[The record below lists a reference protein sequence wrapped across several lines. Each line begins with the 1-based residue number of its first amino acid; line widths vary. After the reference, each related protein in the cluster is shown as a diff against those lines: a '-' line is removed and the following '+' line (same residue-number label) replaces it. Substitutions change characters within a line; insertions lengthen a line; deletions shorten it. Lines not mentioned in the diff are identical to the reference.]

1 MNLSDL
7 PKWLGSDAAG
17 LPDTP
22 VETVTEDSRRVRP
35 GTVFVA
41 APGTRTDGH
50 AYAQQAAGAGA
61 VAIVGARRGVTS
73 LYGVPYLFSEY
84 PRRSLGL
91 VAHALAGD
99 PSRAMTVIGVTGTNG
114 KSSSI
119 LLTQRVLEHCGHPTA
134 AFGTLGYD
142 IAGTTLPAAHT
153 TPFGEELAEMFR
165 RARDAGLTHV
175 VMEVS
180 SHALDQERV
189 AGIDFDV
196 AAFTNLTQDHLDY
209 HPGMD
214 AYRRAKLLL
223 FERIQGPGSFTV
235 VNRGDP
241 SAPYFIAAS
250 RVPCYTYGAEGYVRP
265 RDVRM
270 GLDGT
275 SFTIETPWGTQRI
288 RTALLGLHN
297 VANLLGVI
305 AIGGGLGLPLE
316 SIAQGVESL
325 EHIPG
330 RFERVDAGQDFL
342 VIVDYAHT
350 EDGLH
355 NVLNAARTVCENR
368 VICVFGCGGDRDK
381 TKRPKMAAVAARQAD
396 FAIITS
402 DNPRTED
409 PLRIIDE
416 VEAGMIASGKR
427 SGAEYEIIPD
437 RAEAIRRA
445 LGFAKPGD
453 LVLIAG
459 KGHEDYQ
466 ILGTEKIHFD
476 DREVARAILEGRPAT
491 CLGRTRFVSSPT

>member
-1 MNLSDL
+1 MKLNNL
-7 PKWLGSDAAG
+7 PKWLGSNAEG

-22 VETVTEDSRRVRP
+22 VVAVTEDSRRVRP
-35 GTVFVA
+35 GAVFVA
-41 APGTRTDGH
+41 APGVRTDGH
-50 AYAQQAAGAGA
+50 AYAQQAVGAGA
-61 VAIVGARRGVTS
+61 VAIIGARRGVTS
-73 LYGVPYLFSEY
+73 LHGVPYLFATH
-84 PRRSLGL
+84 PRQSLGV

-99 PSRAMTVIGVTGTNG
+99 PSRAMTVIGITGTNG

-119 LLTQRVLEHCGHPTA
+119 LLTQRVLECCGHTTA

-142 IAGTTLPAAHT
+142 IAGTIHPAAHT
-153 TPFGEELAEMFR
+153 TPFGEELADMFR
-165 RARDAGLTHV
+165 RAREAGLTHV

-209 HPGMD
+209 HANMD

-235 VNRGDP
+235 VNHGDP
-241 SAPYFIAAS
+241 SASYFIAAS
-250 RVPCYTYGAEGYVRP
+250 RAPCYTYGTEGDVRP
-265 RDVRM
+265 RDIRM

-275 SFTIETPWGTQRI
+275 AFTIETPWGTQLI
-288 RTALLGLHN
+288 RTPLLGLHN
-297 VANLLGVI
+297 VANILGVI

-316 SIAQGVESL
+316 SIAQGIESL
-325 EHIPG
+325 AHIPG

-350 EDGLH
+350 DDGLH
-355 NVLNAARTVCENR
+355 NVLKAARTVCEKR

-396 FAIITS
+396 FAIVTS

-416 VEAGMIASGKR
+416 VVGGMIASGKR
-427 SGAEYEIIPD
+427 RGTDYAVIPD

-445 LGFAKPGD
+445 LELAKPGD
-453 LVLIAG
+453 LVMIAG

-476 DREVARAILEGRPAT
+476 DREVARSILEER
-491 CLGRTRFVSSPT
+491 S